1 MRLEPPAASKK
12 IYRPRY
18 RCVLLGTSGT
28 VLYRDGEE
36 NFRPTSD
43 PSDSS
48 NLFSLRVPGLT
59 TSGEF
64 GPVLVTAIL
73 DAAQGNMVWTRWERG
88 AAGLEAVFPYEVTAE
103 QSHYMV
109 EQRKSG
115 YSGEIAIDP
124 SSGTIL
130 RLVLKS
136 DLQRGP
142 MTLADMMV
150 EYGPTELAG
159 C

>member
-1 MRLEPPAASKK
+1 
-12 IYRPRY
+12 
-18 RCVLLGTSGT
+18 
-28 VLYRDGEE
+28 
-36 NFRPTSD
+36 
-43 PSDSS
+43 
-48 NLFSLRVPGLT
+48 
-59 TSGEF
+59 
-64 GPVLVTAIL
+64 
-73 DAAQGNMVWTRWERG
+73 
-88 AAGLEAVFPYEVTAE
+88 
-103 QSHYMV
+103 MV

-150 EYGPTELAG
+150 EYGPTELEAAKPTPAQSG
-159 C
+159 ALPYLWSD